1 MITVEINGKA
11 YQIPEGITVVQ
22 ALWHTGHELIKGI
35 GCLGGVC
42 GACTFTYRKKGEP
55 GVRTALAC
63 QTLVE
68 PDMVFSPPASMTA
81 SHARYRIQ
89 ELKDPRADLFKYY
102 PETRRCTR
110 CNACTLVCPQG
121 IDVRACVVKALSGE
135 FAAVSDL
142 FYNCVMCGLC
152 AAVCDVSIKP
162 NLVALYARRT
172 QGARLSPRPVNLA
185 MRIQE
190 LESKVYTP
198 SLKKVLS
205 MSENELR
212 NLNLQDLGSAPT

>member
-1 MITVEINGKA
+1 VTVEINGKLC
-11 YQIPEGITVVQ
+11 QVPEATTVIQ
-22 ALWHTGHELIKGI
+22 ALWYTGHELIRGI

-42 GACTFTYRKKGEP
+42 GACTFTYRKKGDP
-55 GVRTALAC
+55 GIRSGLAC

-68 PDMVFSPPASMTA
+68 PDMVFTVPSSITISRAKY
-81 SHARYRIQ
+81 HIQ
-89 ELKDPRADLFKYY
+89 EIEDPQADLIKYY

-110 CNACTLVCPQG
+110 CNACTLVCPQE

-142 FYNCVMCGLC
+142 FYHCVMCGLC

-162 NLVALYARRT
+162 NLVALYVRRT
-172 QGARLSPRPVNLA
+172 QGAHLSPRPHHLT

-190 LESKVYTP
+190 LQCKVHIP
-198 SLKKVLS
+198 LLQKVLT

-212 NLNLQDLGSAPT
+212 NFNPQH